1 MLFAHTAA
9 VAGRDPS
16 DPSPSTPGAFGAF
29 AEEEAE
35 DPTAEQMEGERE
47 MMEEEE

>member
-1 MLFAHTAA
+1 MLFAHAAA

-29 AEEEAE
+29 AEKEAE
-35 DPTAEQMEGERE
+35 GPTAE
-47 MMEEEE
+47 